1 MKIGV
6 ISDTH
11 LGNPGSGLM
20 DGEDLTGTYEE
31 LRLAI
36 RAFSGKKPLDFL
48 VLNGDI
54 MDFSASPIEESLIA
68 ARPFFRGIYRDKLA
82 RQLIYIPGNHDKR
95 IWNAVEWET
104 NVIGKL
110 NRHENPR
117 AARRTQP
124 GIIDTRAGTIKLP
137 GVSRVPGKRRFG
149 GLFLEGLFEE
159 GSILPIL
166 VTYPNLYVKT
176 PEDLIMITHGH
187 MMDLAWVLASEL
199 LGDVVKEGK
208 LSMVELEEF
217 NAPFNSFMC
226 TGVGYGGDMSELFYR
241 IKKEARQGRSKE
253 LKRAMNGLIPVL
265 DRMIPLG
272 LFEFLD
278 NALLQGLKML
288 AVFIANNRIRD
299 PRYNKGYFAD
309 PERKKRFSRFFAAAC
324 REAALLGLAPPG
336 KMIYGHTHEIIP
348 AAVPVPFEGLEELK
362 GEDLLMYNTGGWLS
376 DGSGDAG
383 ILFIEGTGKLS
394 SEKIVLK

>member
-199 LGDVVKEGK
+199 
-208 LSMVELEEF
+208 
-217 NAPFNSFMC
+217 
-226 TGVGYGGDMSELFYR
+226 FYR

-336 KMIYGHTHEIIP
+336 KMIYGHTHEISP
-348 AAVPVPFEGLEELK
+348 AAVPVPCEGLEELK
-362 GEDLLMYNTGGWLS
+362 GEDLLMYTTGGWLS
-376 DGSGDAG
+376 DGPGDAG